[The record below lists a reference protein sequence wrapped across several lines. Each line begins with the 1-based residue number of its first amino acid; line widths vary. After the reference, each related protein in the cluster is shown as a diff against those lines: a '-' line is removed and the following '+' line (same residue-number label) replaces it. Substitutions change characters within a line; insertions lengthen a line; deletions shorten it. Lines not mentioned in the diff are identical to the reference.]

1 MVKYDLHISDYYY
14 SQWFTNGKC
23 SRSQLISAWQWPG
36 TNNINGC
43 TDSLA
48 NNFDALAT
56 IDDGTCQYFSG
67 IRVHDQVDMTW
78 YGSHKK
84 MKLFFQTEAKTTEK
98 LCYTTLW
105 VVHPVDVAVEII

>member
-1 MVKYDLHISDYYY
+1 ML
-14 SQWFTNGKC
+14 
-23 SRSQLISAWQWPG
+23 SRSSANFGTWQWPG

-78 YGSHKK
+78 YES
-84 MKLFFQTEAKTTEK
+84 
-98 LCYTTLW
+98 
-105 VVHPVDVAVEII
+105 